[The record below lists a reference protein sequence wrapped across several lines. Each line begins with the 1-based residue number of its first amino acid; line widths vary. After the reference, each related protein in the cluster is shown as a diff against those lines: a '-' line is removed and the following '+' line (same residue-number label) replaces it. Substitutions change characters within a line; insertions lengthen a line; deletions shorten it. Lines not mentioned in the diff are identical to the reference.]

1 MSSRFNPI
9 PYFPIPPEQY
19 SQSYFA
25 ELTRSFAVYA
35 QQMNTPGDFRAT
47 SITLTQQLGNVDRG
61 ELSWNIDE
69 ETVDLTMGD
78 GVVQQI
84 GFETYMRVENDT
96 GSQIDNGEV
105 VGFVGVNGEIKVA
118 PYLANSSANELYFVG
133 VATHDMP
140 DGDIG
145 PVTLYGKVRGL
156 NTTGTPV
163 SETWAVGDI
172 LYASPTTAGAFTKVR
187 PTAPNVVIPV
197 AAVLSVD
204 ATDGEIMVR
213 PTIPMGLGYGS
224 FDSTATQSIGTINT
238 ATAITLGTTLSSNG
252 VSIGTPT
259 SRIVVAESG
268 FYQFD
273 VNLQLTS
280 KSSSPKNVY
289 FWIRKNGSDVDD
301 TVRAI
306 TNDTNNGYS
315 PISLNYT
322 ISLAASDYVEIYWA
336 SNSTDVDLEP
346 ITGLAFA
353 PDAPSVI
360 VNVSQLQL

>member
-1 MSSRFNPI
+1 MSRQLNI
-9 PYFPIPPEQY
+9 PFFAEPPQQY
-19 SQSYFA
+19 NRQYFA
-25 ELTRSFAVYA
+25 DLTRAFALYA
-35 QQMNTPGDFRAT
+35 QQVNTPGPWRAT
-47 SITLTQQLGNVDRG
+47 ELTLTEQTGNVDRG
-61 ELSWNIDE
+61 QLSWNTAE

-118 PYLANSSANELYFVG
+118 PYIADSSANELYFVG

-156 NTTGTPV
+156 DTTGPGA
-163 SETWAVGDI
+163 ETWNVGDI
-172 LYASPTTAGAFTKVR
+172 LYASPTTAGLLTNVR
-187 PTAPNVVIPV
+187 PTAPNVVIVV

-204 ATDGEIMVR
+204 ATEGEIMVR
-213 PTIPMGLGYGS
+213 PTIPIGLDYGA
-224 FDSTATQSIGTINT
+224 FDDTTTQSIGTINT
-238 ATAITLGTTLSSNG
+238 ATAITLNNTLVSNG
-252 VSIGTPT
+252 ISRGTPT
-259 SRIVVAESG
+259 SRIVVTEAG
-268 FYQFD
+268 FYQFEI
-273 VNLQLTS
+273 NLQMQS
-280 KSSSPKNVY
+280 KSASPKNVY
-289 FWIRKNGSDVDD
+289 FWIRKNGTDVTD

-306 TNDTNNGYS
+306 TNTLNNGYS
-315 PISLNYT
+315 PIALNYT
-322 ISLAASDYVEIYWA
+322 ISLAASDYVELYWA
-336 SNSTDVDLEP
+336 ADSTDVDLVP

-360 VNVSQLQL
+360 VNVNQLQL